1 MQSEASTSMRAP
13 LFSATAKVRAARD
26 LPEGRAVPYHAHRAP
41 VPTPIEDPI
50 PGQVPGNDPVPHQD
64 PTVIEDP
71 IPHQVPTPPPVNDP
85 PPAQTG
91 A

>member
-1 MQSEASTSMRAP
+1 MTMQSEASPRAP
-13 LFSATAKVRAARD
+13 LFSATSKIRYRT
-26 LPEGRAVPYHAHRAP
+26 HRAP

-71 IPHQVPTPPPVNDP
+71 IPHQVPTPPPVIDP
-85 PPAQTG
+85 PPAQLG

>member
-1 MQSEASTSMRAP
+1 MQIDSSPRAP
-13 LFSATAKVRAARD
+13 LFSATAKYRM
-26 LPEGRAVPYHAHRAP
+26 HRAP

-71 IPHQVPTPPPVNDP
+71 IPHQVPTPPVVDP
-85 PPAQTG
+85 PPAQLG

>member
-1 MQSEASTSMRAP
+1 MQIDSFIRAP
-13 LFSATAKVRAARD
+13 LFSATAKYRM
-26 LPEGRAVPYHAHRAP
+26 HRAP
-41 VPTPIEDPI
+41 VPTPMEDPI

-71 IPHQVPTPPPVNDP
+71 IPHQVPTPPPVID
-85 PPAQTG
+85 PPAQLS